1 MAWTQGPGLQVDVT
15 SAPDGRTT
23 VRLAGDFDMVLAEDA
38 RTVINRLVSSA
49 LDITVDMS
57 RVTFLD
63 ASGAR
68 FLTEEQRRAKAAG
81 GDLVVTHPSRPVRR
95 VLDLLSKQGLTVPVA
110 SGDLDSLAAPGPGV
124 AWACGQAVAELVGE
138 GHADMATVQLAD
150 QPSGVLRMIAHEGF
164 RRRFLDF
171 FELVHDEEPP
181 GGLALATGRP
191 VLVPDVACSPIF
203 AGTPARDVMLSAGSR
218 SVASV
223 PVRAD
228 DGNLIVV
235 SAHRRKP
242 GPWTKP
248 QRSTVEEVA
257 TATAQLLSR

>member
-1 MAWTQGPGLQVDVT
+1 MAWSQGPGLQVDVT

-23 VRLAGDFDMVLAEDA
+23 IRLAGDFDIVLAEGA
-38 RTVINRLVSSA
+38 RNVINRLVSSA
-49 LDITVDMS
+49 SDIAVDMS

-110 SGDLDSLAAPGPGV
+110 DGDLAAPGPGV

-150 QPSGVLRMIAHEGF
+150 QPNGVLRMIAHQGF

-171 FELVHDEEPP
+171 FEFVHDEESP

-191 VLVPDVACSPIF
+191 VLVPDVARSPIF

-228 DGNLIVV
+228 DGSLIVV

-248 QRSTVEEVA
+248 QRSTVEGVA

>member
-1 MAWTQGPGLQVDVT
+1 M
-15 SAPDGRTT
+15 
-23 VRLAGDFDMVLAEDA
+23 
-38 RTVINRLVSSA
+38 
-49 LDITVDMS
+49 
-57 RVTFLD
+57 
-63 ASGAR
+63 
-68 FLTEEQRRAKAAG
+68 
-81 GDLVVTHPSRPVRR
+81 
-95 VLDLLSKQGLTVPVA
+95 
-110 SGDLDSLAAPGPGV
+110 

-150 QPSGVLRMIAHEGF
+150 QPNGVLRMIAHQGF

-171 FELVHDEEPP
+171 FEFVHDEESP

-191 VLVPDVACSPIF
+191 VLVPDVARSPIF

-228 DGNLIVV
+228 DGSLIVV

-248 QRSTVEEVA
+248 QRSTVEGVA